1 MARRVSVVIEQDE
14 SGFYAFAPDLPGCQT
29 QGDTPDET
37 LGNIREAIE
46 LYLESLDDR

>member
-1 MARRVSVVIEQDE
+1 MSRRVSVVIEQDE
-14 SGFYAFAPDLPGCQT
+14 AGFYAYAPDLSGCQA
-29 QGDTPDET
+29 QGDTLDET